1 MVGPY
6 TITNKQTKKT
16 LTLWAVTMIDP
27 ATGWFEMKTVNEKDA
42 MTVANVVEQVWL
54 TRYPWPEIVTYDKG
68 REFMDDFAKMVIKIS
83 GKDLSIQHID
93 GPLGVRGRNSDN
105 RLIYQK
111 LGWKPTESLRI
122 GIERLYKWIEEQI
135 K

>member
-16 LTLWAVTMIDP
+16 LTLWAVTMIDA

-68 REFMDDFAKMVIKIS
+68 TEFMGDFGKMIKDQNMNGIS
-83 GKDLSIQHID
+83 LLVVLIQPHHIKKI
-93 GPLGVRGRNSDN
+93 L
-105 RLIYQK
+105 
-111 LGWKPTESLRI
+111 
-122 GIERLYKWIEEQI
+122 
-135 K
+135 